1 MSLMGVDVGTTGC
14 KAMVISSEGEV
25 RAFSYR
31 EYPLIHPKPGWAELD
46 PAVVWS
52 GIVQVIGEAAAGST
66 HDPVR
71 ALGVSVQGEA
81 TVPVNRDGDHIH
93 NFVVTFDERTTEQCA
108 WWERSVGRERL
119 FEITGMPLHPMY
131 SINKIIWFVQ
141 NMPDL
146 LEHAWKF
153 LCMEDYVLMKLGVE
167 PTIDYSLAARTM
179 AFDLDK
185 RNWSEFILSRAGV
198 DRKYLSTVKPS
209 GTAVGRVAPR
219 AASELGL
226 PRSVMAVTGGHD
238 QCCGALGSGVT
249 GEGMAMNATGTSDVL
264 QPVFTQPR
272 LGTQMVEHNYCCYP
286 HVKGDMYTCCAF
298 NLTGGLLLRW
308 YRDTF
313 WQMEMREETGSGRDV
328 YDLIVGGASPE
339 ASSLFILPHFVGSG
353 TPTLDPLSSG
363 AILGLSLATRRE
375 DVSRSVL
382 DSLNYELRLNIETLE
397 ELGIPIEEIRAVGG
411 GAKSTRWL
419 QMKADVFGKPVTSLA
434 LSEAP
439 CLGAALLAGAAIGTY
454 ESVDEGVSTAVRV
467 GDTYEPDMKAH
478 TRYTEKFEVYRKIYP
493 VLRRIDQEREMG

>member
-1 MSLMGVDVGTTGC
+1 
-14 KAMVISSEGEV
+14 
-25 RAFSYR
+25 
-31 EYPLIHPKPGWAELD
+31 
-46 PAVVWS
+46 
-52 GIVQVIGEAAAGST
+52 
-66 HDPVR
+66 
-71 ALGVSVQGEA
+71 
-81 TVPVNRDGDHIH
+81 
-93 NFVVTFDERTTEQCA
+93 
-108 WWERSVGRERL
+108 
-119 FEITGMPLHPMY
+119 
-131 SINKIIWFVQ
+131 
-141 NMPDL
+141 
-146 LEHAWKF
+146 
-153 LCMEDYVLMKLGVE
+153 
-167 PTIDYSLAARTM
+167 
-179 AFDLDK
+179 
-185 RNWSEFILSRAGV
+185 
-198 DRKYLSTVKPS
+198 
-209 GTAVGRVAPR
+209 
-219 AASELGL
+219 
-226 PRSVMAVTGGHD
+226 
-238 QCCGALGSGVT
+238 
-249 GEGMAMNATGTSDVL
+249 
-264 QPVFTQPR
+264 
-272 LGTQMVEHNYCCYP
+272 
-286 HVKGDMYTCCAF
+286 
-298 NLTGGLLLRW
+298 
-308 YRDTF
+308 
-313 WQMEMREETGSGRDV
+313 MREETGSGRDV